1 MRNIVVTGGTRGI
14 GLAIALRL
22 VRDGFRVIAVAR
34 SEPEAFAQ
42 QRHAVA
48 RSGCGALAFRE
59 ADLSDLAE
67 LPRLV
72 STICAEY
79 GPLYGLVNNAGLG
92 TSGVLATMR
101 DSSMEALL
109 RLNVASPIALTKYA
123 VRRMMAAG
131 GGGRIVTISSI
142 VASTGFSGLSVY
154 AATKSAL
161 IGFSR
166 SLARELGPLEIT
178 VNCVAP
184 GFVSTELTKDLTEAD
199 RGRIARRSALRRL
212 AEAEDVAEAVRY
224 LVSDQAR
231 NVTGTTMTI
240 DAGGTA

>member
-14 GLAIALRL
+14 GLAVAERL
-22 VRDGFRVIAVAR
+22 ARAGYRVIAVAR
-34 SEPEAFAQ
+34 SEPEAFVQ
-42 QRHAVA
+42 RRHAVA
-48 RSGCGALAFRE
+48 EAGHGALAFRS
-59 ADLSDLAE
+59 ADLSDLAG

-72 STICAEY
+72 ASISEEFGAW
-79 GPLYGLVNNAGLG
+79 YGLVNNAGLG
-92 TSGVLATMR
+92 TSGVLATMQ
-101 DSSMEALL
+101 DSSIEALL

-131 GGGRIVTISSI
+131 GGGRIVTMSSI

-154 AATKSAL
+154 AGTKAAL

-184 GFVSTELTKDLTEAD
+184 GFVSTELTKELTEAD

-212 AEAEDVAEAVRY
+212 ANAEDVAEAVCY

-231 NVTGTTMTI
+231 NVTGTTLTI